1 MNNRCKYECSL
12 RKFLIVVLIAVTSS
26 VVLAGC
32 RNKKMT
38 PKRAT
43 EFATDRL
50 NLSEE
55 QSQKI
60 APIAENLFA
69 ERESLQEIQKA
80 VNDEILAQMKNKTAD
95 ADKLKAVLIE
105 SLDQLRAKLPKF
117 VGSFEKFHAALTPEQ
132 REEIVEKMERRRK
145 RTEKGGWG
153 WQRGGFW
160 H

>member
-1 MNNRCKYECSL
+1 MKNRCKSEFCL
-12 RKFLIVVLIAVTSS
+12 RKYLIAVLIAVTIS
-26 VVLAGC
+26 VALAGC

-60 APIAENLFA
+60 APIAEDLFA

-80 VNDEILAQMKNKTAD
+80 VNDEILAQMKKNRRCQQ
-95 ADKLKAVLIE
+95 IG
-105 SLDQLRAKLPKF
+105 SGFNRKF
-117 VGSFEKFHAALTPEQ
+117 RSATSQVT
-132 REEIVEKMERRRK
+132 
-145 RTEKGGWG
+145 
-153 WQRGGFW
+153 
-160 H
+160 

>member
-1 MNNRCKYECSL
+1 MKNRCKSEFCL
-12 RKFLIVVLIAVTSS
+12 RKYLIAVLIAVTIS
-26 VVLAGC
+26 VALAGC
-32 RNKKMT
+32 RDKKMT

-60 APIAENLFA
+60 APIAEDLFA

-95 ADKLKAVLIE
+95 ADKLKAVFKRK
-105 SLDQLRAKLPKF
+105 LRSATSQVSKIHWQFRKIPCRIDSGTTGVNCGKN
-117 VGSFEKFHAALTPEQ
+117 GKAL
-132 REEIVEKMERRRK
+132 
-145 RTEKGGWG
+145 
-153 WQRGGFW
+153 
-160 H
+160 

>member
-1 MNNRCKYECSL
+1 MNSPALNHINKRSTMKNRCKFEFCL
-12 RKFLIVVLIAVTSS
+12 RKYLIGVLIAVTIS
-26 VVLAGC
+26 VALAGC

-60 APIAENLFA
+60 APIAEDLFA

-80 VNDEILAQMKNKTAD
+80 VNDEIQAQMKNKTAD
-95 ADKLKAVLIE
+95 ADKLKAVFNRK
-105 SLDQLRAKLPKF
+105 LRSAT
-117 VGSFEKFHAALTPEQ
+117 SQAT
-132 REEIVEKMERRRK
+132 
-145 RTEKGGWG
+145 
-153 WQRGGFW
+153 
-160 H
+160 

>member
-1 MNNRCKYECSL
+1 MKNRCKSEFCL
-12 RKFLIVVLIAVTSS
+12 RKYLIAVLIAVTIS
-26 VVLAGC
+26 VALAGC

-43 EFATDRL
+43 ELATDRL

-60 APIAENLFA
+60 APIAEDLFL

-95 ADKLKAVLIE
+95 ADKLEAVLIE
-105 SLDQLRAKLPKF
+105 SLDQLRAKLPLNSSSVSKN
-117 VGSFEKFHAALTPEQ
+117 SMPH
-132 REEIVEKMERRRK
+132 
-145 RTEKGGWG
+145 
-153 WQRGGFW
+153 
-160 H
+160 

>member
-1 MNNRCKYECSL
+1 MKNRCKFEFCL
-12 RKFLIVVLIAVTSS
+12 RKYRIAVLIAVTIS
-26 VVLAGC
+26 VTHAGC

-60 APIAENLFA
+60 APIAEDLFL

-95 ADKLKAVLIE
+95 ADKLEAVLIE
-105 SLDQLRAKLPKF
+105 SLDQLRTKLPKF
-117 VGSFEKFHAALTPEQ
+117 AGSFEKFHAALTQEQ
-132 REEIVEKMERRRK
+132 RAEVVEKMERRRK
-145 RTEKGGWG
+145 RTEKGGWS